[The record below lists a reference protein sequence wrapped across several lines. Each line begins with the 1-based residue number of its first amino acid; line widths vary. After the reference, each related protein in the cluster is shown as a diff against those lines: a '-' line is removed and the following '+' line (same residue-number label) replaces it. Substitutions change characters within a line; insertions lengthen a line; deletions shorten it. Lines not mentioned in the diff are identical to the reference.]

1 MNLPLSFFL
10 KTTRAILSI
19 EDILFGPLPRLY
31 DTILLY
37 PLNVE
42 LYSMP
47 YYHMYPFMGFGTGIL
62 WLVAI
67 VVIAYLIYK
76 LVKSEKILLPS
87 RIVSSKSAED
97 VLNERYAKGEL
108 TREQYMQI
116 KEDIKKPT

>member
-1 MNLPLSFFL
+1 
-10 KTTRAILSI
+10 
-19 EDILFGPLPRLY
+19 
-31 DTILLY
+31 
-37 PLNVE
+37 
-42 LYSMP
+42 MP

-87 RIVSSKSAED
+87 RIVSIRTAED
-97 VLNERYAKGEL
+97 ILDERYAKGEL

>member
-1 MNLPLSFFL
+1 
-10 KTTRAILSI
+10 
-19 EDILFGPLPRLY
+19 
-31 DTILLY
+31 
-37 PLNVE
+37 
-42 LYSMP
+42 MP

>member
-1 MNLPLSFFL
+1 
-10 KTTRAILSI
+10 
-19 EDILFGPLPRLY
+19 
-31 DTILLY
+31 
-37 PLNVE
+37 
-42 LYSMP
+42 MP

-76 LVKSEKILLPS
+76 LIKSEKILLPS

>member
-1 MNLPLSFFL
+1 
-10 KTTRAILSI
+10 
-19 EDILFGPLPRLY
+19 
-31 DTILLY
+31 
-37 PLNVE
+37 
-42 LYSMP
+42 MP

-67 VVIAYLIYK
+67 VVIAYLIYR

-87 RIVSSKSAED
+87 KIVSSKSAED
-97 VLNERYAKGEL
+97 ILDERYAKGEL